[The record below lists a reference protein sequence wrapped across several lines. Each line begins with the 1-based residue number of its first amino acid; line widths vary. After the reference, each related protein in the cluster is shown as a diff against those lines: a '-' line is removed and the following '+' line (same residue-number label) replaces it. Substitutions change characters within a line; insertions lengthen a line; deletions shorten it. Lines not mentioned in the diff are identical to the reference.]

1 MTDVVGHCLSCTS
14 HIVMEMS
21 ALELTLPT
29 CLCLSTAGHAPRL
42 FDSAP
47 MEALAPSLATS
58 VFGPISRPRPCMT
71 ARPAH
76 VPWPELSVADGSG
89 PLAVTLLTAQRCAQA
104 VKSCYGSDE
113 TSRIDW
119 PIPEVYCRAAVR
131 VVRIAPNRAAAPR
144 DSRFGQNERLG
155 DSAIR
160 RFGNS

>member
-1 MTDVVGHCLSCTS
+1 MTDVVGHCLSWTS

-160 RFGNS
+160 